1 MTQQVGFSDIYL
13 AAALMSY
20 GVMYSDIDRTDPR
33 RQKFI
38 FEASPLSIVVSEDDI
53 RVTTIRNPS
62 LEEFEK
68 RFVMGTLYFPPGY
81 PESLKKI
88 KTMVHSTYDTKR

>member
-1 MTQQVGFSDIYL
+1 MTQVGFSDIYL

-20 GVMYSDIDRTDPR
+20 GVMYSEIDRTDPR

-38 FEASPLSIVVSEDDI
+38 FEVSPLSIVISEDDI
-53 RVTTIRNPS
+53 GISTIRHPS
-62 LEEFEK
+62 LEEFER

-81 PESLKKI
+81 PEALKKI
-88 KTMVHSTYDTKR
+88 KTMVHSTYDNKR